1 MATDYILF
9 IHGVNTREQQAQPS
23 YANDLIKL
31 LDRAIASHAPTLNP
45 KYIPLYWGDTL
56 FDEQQKRLDKFRASS
71 QWKRLWFR
79 NFRSTQLMQFIG
91 DATLYIN
98 RHVGAKVVE
107 ELARQIEANLPSQ
120 PQLDDRLHIVGHS
133 WGTVIL
139 FDILFAG
146 RWDLPN
152 VPGGDRVRTIRQRI
166 FGVAPE
172 RERGIRLASIH
183 TLGSPI
189 ALFNLIDLVPD
200 ATTGLGDTYD
210 IAKNLQELLQT
221 LYRERR
227 QQPLPWY
234 NFIHPSDPFAWTLK
248 EVMQEVVGSGL
259 VEIEDVITRDTDFT
273 DLLMLPFRQTPVSL
287 LINGGDAHA
296 SYWRCRD
303 VVQKMSSAIAS
314 NRVKQCAI
322 A

>member
-23 YANDLIKL
+23 YADDLIKL
-31 LDRAIASHAPTLNP
+31 LDRTIASVAPTLNP
-45 KYIPLYWGDTL
+45 QYIPLYWGDTL

-71 QWKRLWFR
+71 QWDRLWFR
-79 NFRSTQLMQFIG
+79 NFRSKQLMQFIG

-107 ELARQIEANLPSQ
+107 ELARQIEVNLPSQ
-120 PQLDDRLHIVGHS
+120 PQPDDRLHLVAHS

-146 RWDLPN
+146 RWDIPT
-152 VPGGDRVRTIRQRI
+152 VPGCDRVRTIRQRI
-166 FGVAPE
+166 FGVEPE

-200 ATTGLGDTYD
+200 ATGLGSTYE
-210 IAKNLQELLQT
+210 ITHNLQKLLQT
-221 LYRERR
+221 LYRERG
-227 QQPLPWY
+227 QTPLPWY

-248 EVMQEVVGSGL
+248 EVMEEVVGHGF
-259 VEIEDVITRDTDFT
+259 VEIEDIVTKDNDIT

-303 VVQKMSSAIAS
+303 VVQKMTDAIAS

>member
-31 LDRAIASHAPTLNP
+31 LDRAISSAAPTLNP

-56 FDEQQKRLDKFRASS
+56 FDEQQKRLNKFRASS
-71 QWKRLWFR
+71 QWNRLWFR
-79 NFRSTQLMQFIG
+79 NFRSKQLMQFIG

-107 ELARQIEANLPSQ
+107 ELARQIEATLP
-120 PQLDDRLHIVGHS
+120 L
-133 WGTVIL
+133 IL

-146 RWDLPN
+146 RWDFPT
-152 VPGGDRVRTIRQRI
+152 VPGSDRVRTIRQRI

-200 ATTGLGDTYD
+200 ATGLGSTYD
-210 IAKNLQELLQT
+210 ITQNLQELLQT
-221 LYRERR
+221 LYRERG

-248 EVMQEVVGSGL
+248 EVMQEVVGNGF
-259 VEIEDVITRDTDFT
+259 VEIEDVVTKDTDLT
-273 DLLMLPFRQTPVSL
+273 DLLMLPFRQTPISL
-287 LINGGDAHA
+287 LINGGDAHG

-314 NRVKQCAI
+314 HRVDRLAI

>member
-31 LDRAIASHAPTLNP
+31 LDRTIASVAPTLNP

-56 FDEQQKRLDKFRASS
+56 FDEQQKRLHKFHTSS
-71 QWKRLWFR
+71 QWNRLWFR
-79 NFRSTQLMQFIG
+79 NFRSKQLMQFIG

-120 PQLDDRLHIVGHS
+120 PQPDDRLHLVAHS

-146 RWDLPN
+146 RWDLPH
-152 VPGGDRVRTIRQRI
+152 VPGSDRVRTIRQRI
-166 FGVAPE
+166 FGVEPE

-200 ATTGLGDTYD
+200 ATGLGSTYD
-210 IAKNLQELLQT
+210 ITQNLQKLLQT
-221 LYRERR
+221 LYRERGHR
-227 QQPLPWY
+227 SLPWY

-248 EVMQEVVGSGL
+248 EVMEEVVGSSF
-259 VEIEDVITRDTDFT
+259 VEIEDIVTKDRDLS
-273 DLLMLPFRQTPVSL
+273 DLLMIPFRQTPVSL

-303 VVQKMSSAIAS
+303 VVQKMSKAIAS
-314 NRVKQCAI
+314 NRVKQPAI

>member
-23 YANDLIKL
+23 YANALIKL
-31 LDRAIASHAPTLNP
+31 LDRVIATQAPTLNP
-45 KYIPLYWGDTL
+45 QYIPLYWGDTL
-56 FDEQQKRLDKFRASS
+56 FDEQQKRLNKFRASS
-71 QWKRLWFR
+71 KWNQLWFR
-79 NFRSTQLMQFIG
+79 NFRSKQLMQFVG
-91 DATLYIN
+91 DAALYIN
-98 RHVGAKVVE
+98 RHVGTKVVE
-107 ELARQIEANLPSQ
+107 ELARQIEENLPSQ
-120 PQLDDRLHIVGHS
+120 PQPDDRLHIVAHS

-146 RWDLPN
+146 RWDLPT
-152 VPGGDRVRTIRQRI
+152 VPGSDRVRTIRQRI
-166 FGVAPE
+166 FGVEPE

-183 TLGSPI
+183 TLGSPL

-200 ATTGLGDTYD
+200 ATGLGSTYD
-210 IAKNLQELLQT
+210 IAQNLQKLLQT
-221 LYRERR
+221 LYRERG

-248 EVMQEVVGSGL
+248 ELMVEIVGSGL
-259 VEIEDVITRDTDFT
+259 VEIEDIVTKDTDLT
-273 DLLMLPFRQTPVSL
+273 DLLMLPFRQSPVSL
-287 LINGGDAHA
+287 LINGGDAHG

-303 VVQKMSSAIAS
+303 VVRQITAAIAS
-314 NRVKQCAI
+314 NRVKQPAI